1 MTPPLQPGR
10 PNHSPGDARH
20 RVLSGAVRRLSAIP
34 LFALSLA
41 LLTGTALAH
50 EPHTGDRSNHRT
62 AASQVAVELVDLPL
76 VDHQGTTRRFRSEVI
91 GDSIVAVTVV
101 YTSCT
106 TVCPVISAVFQRVQ
120 AQLEEELGERV
131 VLISISVDPA
141 RDTPR
146 RLADYRQ
153 RFAAQPGWVWLTGER
168 GNVMRVLDGLGA
180 YTPDPDD
187 HPIMVVVGDGRS
199 DQWRRDFG
207 LQAPDDIVA
216 RIHTLLAQREAP

>member
-1 MTPPLQPGR
+1 MGCLF
-10 PNHSPGDARH
+10 S
-20 RVLSGAVRRLSAIP
+20 LSM
-34 LFALSLA
+34 
-41 LLTGTALAH
+41 LTGTALAH
-50 EPHTGDRSNHRT
+50 ESHNGAHSNHQE
-62 AASQVAVELVDLPL
+62 ASSKVAVELVDLPL
-76 VDHQGTTRRFRSEVI
+76 VDHQGATRRFRSEVI

-106 TVCPVISAVFQRVQ
+106 TVCPVISAIFQRVQ
-120 AQLEEELGERV
+120 EQLEAELGERV
-131 VLISISVDPA
+131 TLISISVDPA

-168 GNVMRVLDGLGA
+168 ANVVRVLDGLGA

-199 DQWRRDFG
+199 DRWQRDYG
-207 LQAPDDIVA
+207 LPAPDDIVT
-216 RIHTLLAQREAP
+216 RINALLAQREAP